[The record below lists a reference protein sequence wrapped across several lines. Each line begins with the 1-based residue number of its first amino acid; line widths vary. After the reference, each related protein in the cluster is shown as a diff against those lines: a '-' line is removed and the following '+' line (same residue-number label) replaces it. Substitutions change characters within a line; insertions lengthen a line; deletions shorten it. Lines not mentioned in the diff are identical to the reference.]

1 MKLSS
6 FDDEET
12 FMEAAGS
19 LHFNNSSSDPN
30 NLRGVHVESS
40 SSVPQEWKEDICF
53 NNPPIHLNSLV
64 SGSSNSCTPRQEKIM
79 V

>member
-40 SSVPQEWKEDICF
+40 SVPQEWKEDICF
-53 NNPPIHLNSLV
+53 NNPPSHLNSLV